1 MHPSIR
7 NAYETS
13 THPLAKHPVHGV
25 YGKELAHDQYENIKG
40 QYTQSTGSERLNQME
55 MMQLL
60 RRIMQREAAHKEQL
74 EQIAKRLVASV
85 WKIDP
90 AQFEADLGS
99 QGQSVEEHEAE
110 KEEDDNSPLT
120 PDEQKQVHKR
130 VTLNTMSHGAAIHQM
145 TTLHHMVKEA
155 LDKIDPALMPAYDK
169 LARGSVYSSW
179 FMSIEQIVNMA
190 GQKGGDVHVEWPEQ
204 AQQPEAMPGEEPEQ
218 PQEEAGPVVKATGL
232 VFPIL
237 VHELAKGCMEL
248 LTMHGLPQDE
258 QTLKKVYK
266 HADKWEDEVFHFFV
280 GPALWRRFLKVV
292 DRTKLPESIAALS
305 RLEPDDLHGVVRS
318 IVENP
323 AEAQER
329 LAELVRDPEGY
340 DPTEDVKK
348 IAKMLGEADQLG
360 LDDVDTFTKEPGL
373 YDKHLRT
380 KMPLDADDEI
390 MQILNNMGDEDIP
403 GEVPPVDPMAGP
415 APAPATPT
423 KPAPAPVT
431 PSTPRPSTPN
441 PYRPVKP
448 SVVPKRKACDM

>member
-7 NAYETS
+7 RAYETG
-13 THPLAKHPVHGV
+13 THPLSKHPVHGV
-25 YGKELAHDQYENIKG
+25 YGRELAHDQYENIKG
-40 QYTQSTGSERLNQME
+40 QYQQSTGSERLNQME
-55 MMQLL
+55 MMTLL
-60 RRIMQREAAHKEQL
+60 QRIMQREAQHKEQL
-74 EQIAKRLVASV
+74 EQLAKKLVATI

-90 AQFEADLGS
+90 AQFNADLGS
-99 QGQSVEEHEAE
+99 EGQSVEEHQ
-110 KEEDDNSPLT
+110 EEEQQEEEDNSPLS

-145 TTLHHMVKEA
+145 TTLHHMVKDA
-155 LDKIDPALMPAYDK
+155 LDKVDPALMPAYDK

-190 GQKGGDVHVEWPEQ
+190 GQKGGDVHIEWPEQ
-204 AQQPEAMPGEEPEQ
+204 QAQPEAMPGEEQE
-218 PQEEAGPVVKATGL
+218 PQEEPAPQVNATGL

-258 QTLKKVYK
+258 KTLRKVYK

-292 DRTKLPESIAALS
+292 DRTKLPETIAALS

-329 LAELVRDPEGY
+329 LAELVKDPEGY
-340 DPTEDVKK
+340 DPTEDIKK
-348 IAKMLGEADQLG
+348 IAKLLDEADQAELEE
-360 LDDVDTFTKEPGL
+360 LAEPKTL
-373 YDKHLRT
+373 PKPST
-380 KMPLDADDEI
+380 
-390 MQILNNMGDEDIP
+390 
-403 GEVPPVDPMAGP
+403 PVA
-415 APAPATPT
+415 PT
-423 KPAPAPVT
+423 KPDKK
-431 PSTPRPSTPN
+431 SD
-441 PYRPVKP
+441 PYKPTKP

>member
-7 NAYETS
+7 RAYETG

-25 YGKELAHDQYENIKG
+25 YGRELAHDQYDNIRG
-40 QYTQSTGSERLNQME
+40 QYQQSTGSDRLNQME
-55 MMQLL
+55 MMTLL
-60 RRIMQREAAHKEQL
+60 QRIMQREAQHKEQL
-74 EQIAKRLVASV
+74 EQLAKMLVAKL

-90 AQFEADLGS
+90 AQFDADLGS
-99 QGQSVEEHEAE
+99 QGQSVEEHQAE
-110 KEEDDNSPLT
+110 EQEDDNSPLS
-120 PDEQKQVHKR
+120 PEEQKQVHKR
-130 VTLNTMSHGAAIHQM
+130 ITLNSMSHGAAIHQM

-190 GQKGGDVHVEWPEQ
+190 GQKGGDVRVEWPEQ
-204 AQQPEAMPGEEPEQ
+204 DPNQEA
-218 PQEEAGPVVKATGL
+218 QEEAAPQVKATGL

-292 DRTKLPESIAALS
+292 DRTKLPETVAALS
-305 RLEPDDLHGVVRS
+305 KLEPDDLHGVVRS

-329 LAELVRDPEGY
+329 LAELVKDPESY
-340 DPTEDVKK
+340 DPSEDIKK
-348 IAKMLGEADQLG
+348 IAKLLDEADQAELEE
-360 LDDVDTFTKEPGL
+360 LAEPKTLPKPSTPVAPTKP
-373 YDKHLRT
+373 DK
-380 KMPLDADDEI
+380 K
-390 MQILNNMGDEDIP
+390 Q
-403 GEVPPVDPMAGP
+403 DPYK
-415 APAPATPT
+415 PT
-423 KPAPAPVT
+423 KPA
-431 PSTPRPSTPN
+431 
-441 PYRPVKP
+441 
-448 SVVPKRKACDM
+448 VVPKRKACDM